1 MPNFASAL
9 SGAQKTTV
17 RTSGYNAQQY
27 LVTCPNTVIF
37 QCQSTTNISGS
48 VYAEFTY
55 TAVSGSYSNVK
66 QGMTVLITTSS
77 SDLTTVLWRGRV
89 RKVPTSGTL
98 YINESSQAL
107 TTAYYVTVI
116 DDYDIFERLERITE
130 TGTQY
135 KDWELTYTNL
145 PPHVGG
151 LQSSY
156 VVSQYGTPSAS
167 IAFAPTAY
175 ANASGATISTYLW
188 EVGDGTITVGT
199 SSTQN
204 ITASFPVGHRWVRL
218 TITDSNSVSN
228 YYTFEVYVINLSNP
242 ATYTILGVD
251 GASISASWDE
261 GYNATVTAFDGIS
274 TLLDNTRCT
283 IFTREIFGDA
293 STTPIINNIEF
304 VGRIRNESNTT
315 TGDDTYGVL
324 KDTNFTLEG
333 FASQIAKTTSASGLV
348 IPDTSPNAWG
358 EIKDVSVL
366 RAIIY
371 ILAWHSTALNVLCLD
386 LNTNDHVF
394 KNDGFNIQ
402 DASLLDSVNTLLVS
416 INARVI
422 FAPDGGA
429 IVERHACYIPTAD
442 RASLTTVMDFTTDD
456 LFDFEVIR
464 DKQQTVGRI
473 TVGALSYNTSTDITR
488 DFIAKAPAIAKGT
501 GQEEGVLNYQILES
515 NQTEAQDRTE
525 LQGRVANHYAY
536 VNPHD
541 RIRVTFLDS
550 YRFIIP
556 TQHQWYT
563 FTIASTDN
571 IRGFSYTTST
581 RWLCQNV
588 SIDHD
593 NEAGTRVIT
602 AEFERETDS
611 TDAMILV
618 ALIPQVST
626 PITAPMP
633 ALSGYNSV
641 TFDPNDLLTGNFS
654 GLDLAGNLGM
664 NLDDALDIAQQQPSA
679 SCGVYNVFAIN
690 GNKATTFNTTLG
702 ETYTIEVLGSAQLNA
717 TGTSWT
723 LTDDFTASNGGWS
736 AYVLTNPYAQYNAG
750 LGWSRRSTLTRA
762 RFSIYSPLFTGTVTN
777 TTLNYSRTT
786 TLSATAPGWNL
797 QQGSATDGSLNTV
810 IYTIGGANTPVE
822 LTQTITYASPVTF
835 TSNRLWHVMSNS
847 AGVDTTPLPSDLY
860 LTSIIRRG
868 TGTPPS
874 GATSNTTAQYGD
886 SAYYDWQNGGTPLA
900 YINGVNGF
908 LIDGATPTWNEVYNE
923 SHKYT
928 TTVTGTGAPFVF
940 SFITLDT
947 ANTTPTFFVVRVC
960 GDSAV

>member
-1 MPNFASAL
+1 MANFATAL

-37 QCQSTTNISGS
+37 QCQSTANISGS
-48 VYAEFTY
+48 VYAEFAY

-156 VVSQYGTPSAS
+156 VVSQYGTSSAS

-188 EVGDGTITVGT
+188 DVGDGTITVGT

-204 ITASFPVGHRWVRL
+204 ITASFPVGHRWVHL

-228 YYTFEVYVINLSNP
+228 YYVFEVYVINLSNP

-293 STTPIINNIEF
+293 NTTPIINNIEF

-348 IPDTSPNAWG
+348 IPDASPNAWG

-371 ILAWHSTALNVLCLD
+371 ILAWHSTALNVMCLD
-386 LNTNDHVF
+386 INTNDHVF

-442 RASLTTVMDFTTDD
+442 RTSLTTVMDFTTDD

-488 DFIAKAPAIAKGT
+488 DFIAKAPAKAKGT

-515 NQTEAQDRTE
+515 NQTEALDIIE

-690 GNKATTFNTTLG
+690 GNKATNFNTTLG
-702 ETYTIEVLGSAQLNA
+702 ATYTIEVLGSAQIQG
-717 TGTSWT
+717 GTSW
-723 LTDDFTASNGGWS
+723 LRAYNFIDSDGGWTYTINTGVNYAEYS
-736 AYVLTNPYAQYNAG
+736 SGNGWKRSGNSLAYGRLVP
-750 LGWSRRSTLTRA
+750 
-762 RFSIYSPLFTGTVTN
+762 ISPIMTN
-777 TTLNYSRTT
+777 TITSVSVQYSSQTE
-786 TLSATAPGWNL
+786 TLSAGGNVRLGYGTQTATAGTF
-797 QQGSATDGSLNTV
+797 AT
-810 IYTIGGANTPVE
+810 IYTAGNTIVNFTNTGSYALSAQGLILSHAKGTLSNTP
-822 LTQTITYASPVTF
+822 TFPVGF
-835 TSNRLWHVMSNS
+835 YVIS
-847 AGVDTTPLPSDLY
+847 TTLQ
-860 LTSIIRRG
+860 G
-868 TGTPPS
+868 TGTPPA
-874 GATSNTTAQYGD
+874 GATTLSSAYGD
-886 SAYYDWQNGGTPLA
+886 AAYYNWQSGGTPLA
-900 YINGVNGF
+900 YTSGVYGF
-908 LIDGATPTWNEVYNE
+908 MIDGATPTWNEVYNE

-940 SFITLDT
+940 SFTTLDT